1 LRLVL
6 HREIPEDNNLAR
18 QWNELVWQM
27 ECPEVFFTF
36 EWAVAVSRAYR
47 DSITPLLM
55 LAYEQDSLVGVV
67 SLATNHQRREA
78 FFLASATGDYCD
90 FLSSPA
96 SRLEFVDLALDELSK
111 LKMPA
116 LVTASLP
123 ANSVTACALT
133 AATLHGYKTFS
144 RPASLCAQI
153 ILGSSA
159 ERQVLKD
166 SVANR
171 KAYRYSLKG
180 LGKHGP
186 VTVHHLKSR
195 DNLNSAL
202 PEFLRTH
209 ITRFSTA
216 GRRSNLAHPQ
226 RQAFLTELAS
236 LLSSTGWIVLTIL
249 RVGDHPIAW
258 NYGFQFSRKWFY
270 YQPTFDPDWGEFS
283 PGFCLLSKIVEAA
296 CDDPAIERVD
306 MGLGSEGYKQRFA
319 NGARQTLDFTVTTST
334 TRYLR
339 EAARYHIAAAI
350 KSSPRLEHGVRRM
363 MGTVSM
369 GGG

>member
-36 EWAVAVSRAYR
+36 EWALAVSHAYR
-47 DSITPLLM
+47 DSITPLLI

-67 SLATNHQRREA
+67 SLATTRQRREV

-96 SRLEFVDLALDELSK
+96 NRLEFVDLALDELRK

-116 LVTASLP
+116 LVAASLP
-123 ANSVTACALT
+123 ANSDTPCALT
-133 AATLHGYKTFS
+133 AATRHGYKTFS

-159 ERQVLKD
+159 ERQILKD
-166 SVANR
+166 SVSNR

-180 LGKHGP
+180 LGKHGA
-186 VTVHHLKSR
+186 VTVHHLRSR
-195 DNLNSAL
+195 DNLDAAL
-202 PEFLRTH
+202 PKFLQVH

-216 GRRSNLAHPQ
+216 GRRSNLAHPH

-236 LLSSTGWIVLTIL
+236 LLSSAGWVVLTIL

-258 NYGFQFSRKWFY
+258 NYGFQFAGSWFY
-270 YQPTFDPDWGEFS
+270 YQPTFDPDWREFS

-296 CDDPAIERVD
+296 CDEPAIERVD

-350 KSSPRLEHGVRRM
+350 KSSPRLEYGVRRM
-363 MGTVSM
+363 MGTSV

>member
-1 LRLVL
+1 MRLVV
-6 HREIPEDNNLAR
+6 HRKIPEDNDLAR
-18 QWNELVWQM
+18 QWNELVWQV
-27 ECPEVFFTF
+27 ECPQVFYTY
-36 EWAVAVSRAYR
+36 EWALAVSRAYR
-47 DSITPLLM
+47 GSITPLLM

-67 SLATNHQRREA
+67 SLATNRQRREA

-96 SRLEFVDLALDELSK
+96 TRLEFVELALDELRK

-116 LVTASLP
+116 LVATSMP
-123 ANSVTACALT
+123 KNSVTARALT

-159 ERQVLKD
+159 ERQNLKD
-166 SVANR
+166 SVAKR

-180 LGKHGP
+180 LEKRGP

-195 DNLNSAL
+195 DDLNPAL
-202 PEFLRTH
+202 PEFLQAH

-216 GRRSNLAHPQ
+216 GRRSNLAHPE

-258 NYGFQFSRKWFY
+258 NYGFQFSGSWFY
-270 YQPTFDPDWGEFS
+270 YQPTFDPDWREFS
-283 PGFCLLSKIVEAA
+283 PGFCLLTKIVEAA

-363 MGTVSM
+363 MGTVSV